1 MEAIILAGGKGERLR
16 PYTEDRPKPMVE
28 IMGIPIL
35 AYQLRWLKGQGVR
48 RVIISC
54 GYRHEVIEHYFGS
67 GEKIGLELVYSVEDQ
82 PLGRGGALKQAFPLL
97 RGTEGFV
104 VATNGDIVTNLNL
117 GDMIAYHRAKG
128 ATGTAMLTP
137 LVSPYGIADVSE
149 DGHVL
154 QFREKPELP
163 YWLSAG
169 VYVLQREVYDLL
181 PDQGDHEDTT
191 FPELARQRRFFA
203 YCSRDFWRAV
213 DTAKDL
219 SELTKEME
227 RRLLN
232 SFLNGDR

>member
-16 PYTEDRPKPMVE
+16 PYTEDRPKPMVP

-35 AYQLRWLKGQGVR
+35 AYQLQWLRGQGVK

-54 GYRHEVIEHYFGS
+54 GYRHEAIQAYFGS
-67 GEKIGLELVYSVEDQ
+67 GEKLGLEMVYSVEDE
-82 PLGRGGALKQAFPLL
+82 PLGRGGAIKQAFSHL
-97 RGTEGFV
+97 RGQESYV
-104 VATNGDIVTNLNL
+104 IATNGDIVTNLNL
-117 GDMIAYHRAKG
+117 RDMIAYHQQKG

-154 QFREKPELP
+154 SFREKPELP

-169 VYVLQREVYDLL
+169 VYVLERGVYHLL
-181 PDQGDHEDTT
+181 PDRGDHEDTT
-191 FPELARQRRFFA
+191 FPHLAEQRQFYA
-203 YCSRDFWRAV
+203 YRSRDYWRAV

-219 SELTKEME
+219 TELSKEME
-227 RRLLN
+227 RRLLA
-232 SFLNGDR
+232 SFLNAED